1 MYVSFL
7 VIKGQQKGDH
17 FHMWSMSFA
26 VGHRVDT
33 IKFSDP
39 STLMAQNIPPD
50 SYAGARPTRSPSL
63 KQTNRPP
70 PPPFSEIM
78 QPAELSKELG
88 SVVGTIYTMENIKH
102 HEIS

>member
-50 SYAGARPTRSPSL
+50 SFVPQQEEYSIAREHMRQLIHGIITL
-63 KQTNRPP
+63 N
-70 PPPFSEIM
+70 
-78 QPAELSKELG
+78 
-88 SVVGTIYTMENIKH
+88 IY
-102 HEIS
+102 